1 MATQLPSFATV
12 DDLSTWLNEPISED
26 VDSRRAQMALRMA
39 SGAVRT
45 ETRRTW
51 LDPDATSPT
60 LVEDVPEAVWT
71 VTLTLASR
79 LYDTPEILTFSRFS
93 DRVDDG
99 QLDRSVKE
107 AGFGL
112 YPSEKK
118 MLADALTSRRSS
130 GIGVV
135 HTTRGPVPPMGDD
148 DWAWWVNGPDL
159 PPDAGDLP

>member
-12 DDLSTWLNEPISED
+12 NDLSEWLGETIPEGD
-26 VDSRRAQMALRMA
+26 DYKRATIALRMA
-39 SGAVRT
+39 SVAVRT
-45 ETRRTW
+45 ETHRTW
-51 LDPDATSPT
+51 LNPNVNEPT
-60 LVEDVPEAVWT
+60 LADDVPEVVWT
-71 VTLTLASR
+71 VTLLCAAR
-79 LYDTPEILTFSRFS
+79 AYDTPEMLTFSRFS

-112 YPSEKK
+112 LASEKK

-148 DWAWWVNGPDL
+148 DCAWWVNGPDV
-159 PPDAGDLP
+159 PPDAGDFP

>member
-1 MATQLPSFATV
+1 MAEPLPSFATV
-12 DDLSTWLNEPISED
+12 DELSEWLGEPISDGDD
-26 VDSRRAQMALRMA
+26 VKRANIALRMA
-39 SGAVRT
+39 SVAVRT

-51 LDPDATSPT
+51 LDPDAASPT
-60 LVEDVPEAVWT
+60 LVVDIPEIVWT
-71 VTLTLASR
+71 VTLLCASR
-79 LYDTPEILTFSRFS
+79 VYDTPEVLTFSRFS

-112 YPSEKK
+112 LASEKK

-148 DWAWWVNGPDL
+148 DWVWWVNGPDL
-159 PPDAGDLP
+159 PPDSGDLP

>member
-12 DDLSTWLNEPISED
+12 NDLSEWLGEPIPD
-26 VDSRRAQMALRMA
+26 GDDSKRAQMALRMA
-39 SGAVRT
+39 SIAVRA

-51 LDPDATSPT
+51 LDPNVTEPT
-60 LVEDVPEAVWT
+60 LVDDVPEVVWT
-71 VTLTLASR
+71 VTLLCAAR
-79 LYDTPEILTFSRFS
+79 AYDTPETLTFSRFS

-112 YPSEKK
+112 YPSEKA
-118 MLADALTSRRSS
+118 MLADVVGSGRSS